1 MHRLS
6 RIQAPIGA
14 PALFLCEV
22 PLIVGCFLI
31 VTLLI
36 LNVDP
41 VVFLLADNGI
51 LRIGLAVASILFGL
65 YFEDL
70 YSRIMVKSRVLLIQ
84 QLSMVMG
91 IALLIQGFIGYVNDG
106 WRLPVRVMLP
116 VVCVL
121 IALLFGWRIAYS
133 AFVLRVVGA
142 QRILFVGMCP
152 MIEEIA
158 RHIEAHPELGL
169 EAAGYLDGGGNA
181 PRGMGKF
188 LGPLSALQSVATSIA
203 PDLIVAGFADPREHL
218 PIAGLL
224 QLRYAG
230 MPIEQASV
238 AYEQLFGRVL
248 LSQLH
253 PSEVLLSPAFHPRRP
268 RLLYQTA
275 AHWIFALIAAILT
288 LPLLLLAAAML
299 GLSSR
304 APLFEQQLCT
314 GLDGKP
320 FRLFRLRLDYPPGK
334 PNRVQSFVA
343 RWRLAALPELW
354 NVLRGEMCLVGPRA
368 DPFAR
373 AAALGSRIP
382 FYRQRNCVKPGITG
396 WAEINASPDH
406 PDAALRRLEFDF
418 YYLKNFSSGL
428 DAYILVRTLRDLL
441 LSPPQDVQQ
450 VDKLGRPTRYCP

>member
-6 RIQAPIGA
+6 RIQAPVGA

-22 PLIVGCFLI
+22 PLIVCCFLL

-41 VVFLLADNGI
+41 VVFLLADNGL
-51 LRIGLAVASILFGL
+51 LRIGLAVSSILFGL

-70 YSRIMVKSRVLLIQ
+70 YSRVMVKSRVLLIQ

-106 WRLPVRVMLP
+106 LRLPIRVMLP
-116 VVCVL
+116 SVC
-121 IALLFGWRIAYS
+121 ALLVVLFAWRMAYS
-133 AFVLRVVGA
+133 AFMLRVVGA

-169 EAAGYLDGGGNA
+169 ETAGYVDGEDAA
-181 PRGMGKF
+181 PSAAQR
-188 LGPLSALQSVATSIA
+188 LGPLAALPSIATAVA
-203 PDLIVAGFADPREHL
+203 PDLIVAGFADPSGHM
-218 PIAGLL
+218 PIAELL
-224 QLRYAG
+224 HLRYGG
-230 MPIEQASV
+230 MTIEQASI

-253 PSEVLLSPAFHPRRP
+253 PSDVLLSPAFHPRRP
-268 RLLYQTA
+268 RLVYQTI
-275 AHWIFALIAAILT
+275 AHWILALLAAILT
-288 LPLLLLAAAML
+288 LPLLLLAGSML

-304 APLFEQQLCT
+304 GPLFERQECA
-314 GLDGKP
+314 GLGGRP
-320 FRLFRLRLDYPPGK
+320 FRLLRFRLDGTAPAKLSRAQ
-334 PNRVQSFVA
+334 RFVA

-354 NVLRGEMCLVGPRA
+354 NVLRGDMCLVGPRA
-368 DPFAR
+368 ETCAR
-373 AAALGSRIP
+373 AAALATQIP
-382 FYRQRNCVKPGITG
+382 FYRQRYCVKPGLTG
-396 WAEINASPDH
+396 WAQINSSPDQ
-406 PDAALRRLEFDF
+406 PEAAVRRLEFDF

-450 VDKLGRPTRYCP
+450 LDKLGRPARYCL